1 LKKLVAALICLAA
14 FAPAAL
20 AATSFHFLKVSPG
33 QVNAGNTI
41 KLSGSI
47 SHTGCPTGHK
57 TDAVTLYS
65 KAFSGVTKSK
75 YKGVSSISVPTTK
88 KGVATFSKSVK
99 LSVNL
104 NPGTYTI
111 TGHCGRS
118 STFGSTKLKVAPNG
132 FYG

>member
-20 AATSFHFLKVSPG
+20 AATSFHFLKVSPT
-33 QVNAGNTI
+33 NANVGGTI

-57 TDAVTLYS
+57 TDAVTIYS
-65 KAFSGVTKSK
+65 RAFQGATKSK
-75 YKGVSSISVPTTK
+75 YKGIPSVSVPMTK
-88 KGVATFSKSVK
+88 KGVANFTKSVK
-99 LSVNL
+99 LSVSL
-104 NPGTYTI
+104 NAGTYTI

-118 STFGSTKLKVAPNG
+118 TTFGTTKVNVQG
-132 FYG
+132 FY

>member
-1 LKKLVAALICLAA
+1 LKKLIAALICLAA

-20 AATSFHFLKVSPG
+20 AASSPHYLKVSPSST
-33 QVNAGNTI
+33 NAGDTI
-41 KLSGSI
+41 KLTGSI

-65 KAFSGVTKSK
+65 KAFQGVTKTK
-75 YKGVSSISVPTTK
+75 YKGVPSITVPRTK
-88 KGVATFSKSVK
+88 KNVATFTKSVK

-104 NPGTYTI
+104 GSGTYTI

-118 STFGSTKLKVAPNG
+118 TTFGTTKVKVLANQ
-132 FYG
+132 FY